1 MRYWLHN
8 INSILIR
15 QNNEGSFEYIHLSG
29 MYEDSIRWRVYRS
42 SRTRPI
48 TDIKDINTSRVP
60 FKELS
65 KSEVDKMLMMCEL
78 AR

>member
-1 MRYWLHN
+1 MKYWLHN

-15 QNNEGSFEYIHLSG
+15 QNNEGSFEFIHLCG
-29 MYEDSIRWRVYRS
+29 DNIHWRVYRS
-42 SRTRPI
+42 SRTKPI

-65 KSEVDKMLMMCEL
+65 KFEVDKMLMMKEL